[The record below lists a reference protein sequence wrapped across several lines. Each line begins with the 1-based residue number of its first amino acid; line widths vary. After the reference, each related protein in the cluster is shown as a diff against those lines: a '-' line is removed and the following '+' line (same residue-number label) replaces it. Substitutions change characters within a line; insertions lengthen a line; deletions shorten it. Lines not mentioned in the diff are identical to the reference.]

1 MLLCGLLGKKLGHS
15 YSPGIH
21 ALMGDYGYRLFEREE
36 NGIGELLSQNDWAGL
51 NVTIPYKKTVL
62 PYMDEVSD
70 TVRLTGS
77 VNTITRTAAGKL
89 RGDNTDVYGFME
101 MLRHAGIGVHGK
113 KTLVLGSGGAA
124 CAVNA
129 ALDILGAPHVT
140 VSRSGEYNYQN
151 LHRHAD
157 ARVIVNATPVGM
169 YPDNG
174 ASLVDLK
181 MFPALEGVVDL
192 VYNPARTA
200 LLMQAESLGIP
211 RAGGLYMLI
220 AQAARSS
227 ELFTGRAVGREK
239 VEYIYRRL
247 SKEMMN
253 LVLIGMPG
261 CGKSTA
267 AKSIARLTGRRL
279 VDADEA
285 FAERFGL
292 TPAEAIIQK
301 GEAAFRDMEQALLKD
316 IGKGSGLVIAA
327 GGGAVTREENYFSLH
342 QNGIMIWLKRDVES
356 LPAEGRPL
364 SERYGAKALY
374 ELRRPLYERFADAAV
389 NVSEDADETARRAAE
404 AMEKAVQA
412 LI

>member
-169 YPDNG
+169 YPHTEECPLLPYEAMD
-174 ASLVDLK
+174 SHTILYDLI
-181 MFPALEGVVDL
+181 
-192 VYNPARTA
+192 YNPDETLFMKKGLEFGAQVKNGLEM
-200 LLMQAESLGIP
+200 LLLQASASWE
-211 RAGGLYMLI
+211 
-220 AQAARSS
+220 
-227 ELFTGRAVGREK
+227 FW
-239 VEYIYRRL
+239 
-247 SKEMMN
+247 N
-253 LVLIGMPG
+253 
-261 CGKSTA
+261 
-267 AKSIARLTGRRL
+267 
-279 VDADEA
+279 
-285 FAERFGL
+285 
-292 TPAEAIIQK
+292 
-301 GEAAFRDMEQALLKD
+301 
-316 IGKGSGLVIAA
+316 GKG
-327 GGGAVTREENYFSLH
+327 
-342 QNGIMIWLKRDVES
+342 K
-356 LPAEGRPL
+356 
-364 SERYGAKALY
+364 
-374 ELRRPLYERFADAAV
+374 
-389 NVSEDADETARRAAE
+389 
-404 AMEKAVQA
+404 
-412 LI
+412 